1 MTGEPAVP
9 PVGLTRTAA
18 EPAVT
23 GRGKPGL
30 SQSLAVA
37 LARVRPIGHNLGDAA
52 RLAREDDVATRTLSR
67 AGDDA
72 ARPPAGSR
80 PVGLADMLRRWWW
93 LELLLVAASLV
104 VGGSVQHAFDQRR
117 AARTLYD
124 IQVLTTAS
132 RVSAEEQRQIALP
145 VAQRSAAAFGDVADS
160 INNDLG
166 VNGQGT
172 LDVIVGTGSAATF
185 TQIAFEVTV
194 SSPYA
199 STTFVSW
206 FVRGAGP
213 GGMNSSDIGT
223 CLLSTS
229 LEGSGAATSYLNLA
243 SSGLQPCTRDLW
255 SAHQKTSLAPDLA
268 LAGIPQPTGS

>member
-1 MTGEPAVP
+1 
-9 PVGLTRTAA
+9 
-18 EPAVT
+18 
-23 GRGKPGL
+23 
-30 SQSLAVA
+30 
-37 LARVRPIGHNLGDAA
+37 
-52 RLAREDDVATRTLSR
+52 VATRALSR
-67 AGDDA
+67 ASDNA
-72 ARPPAGSR
+72 TRPPGRSRLAG
-80 PVGLADMLRRWWW
+80 LTDTMRRWWW

-104 VGGSVQHAFDQRR
+104 VGGTVQHAFDQRR

-132 RVSAEEQRQIALP
+132 RVSGEEQRQIALP
-145 VAQRSAAAFGDVADS
+145 VAKRNAAAFGDLAES
-160 INNDLG
+160 INSDLG

-172 LDVIVGTGSAATF
+172 LDVMVGTGSAATF

-213 GGMNSSDIGT
+213 GGMNSSDTGA

-229 LEGSGAATSYLNLA
+229 LERPGSATGSLNLG

-255 SAHQKTSLAPDLA
+255 SADQKTPLAPDLA
-268 LAGIPQPTGS
+268 LAGIPRPTGSEQVRQALDAPPSLALRPASRRTCSVTRSCTGRTW

>member
-1 MTGEPAVP
+1 M
-9 PVGLTRTAA
+9 
-18 EPAVT
+18 
-23 GRGKPGL
+23 
-30 SQSLAVA
+30 
-37 LARVRPIGHNLGDAA
+37 
-52 RLAREDDVATRTLSR
+52 ATRSLSR
-67 AGDDA
+67 ASDDA
-72 ARPPAGSR
+72 TRPPGGSR
-80 PVGLADMLRRWWW
+80 PVGLTDVLRRWWW

-104 VGGSVQHAFDQRR
+104 IGGTVQHAFDQRR
-117 AARTLYD
+117 EARTLYD
-124 IQVLTTAS
+124 TQVLTTAS

-145 VAQRSAAAFGDVADS
+145 VAKRSAAAFGDLADS

-172 LDVIVGTGSAATF
+172 LDVTVGTGSAATF

-213 GGMNSSDIGT
+213 GGINSSDIGT

-229 LEGSGAATSYLNLA
+229 LEGSGRATGYLNLG
-243 SSGLQPCTRDLW
+243 SSGLQPCTRALW
-255 SAHQKTSLAPDLA
+255 SAQPKTPLVPNLAV
-268 LAGIPQPTGS
+268 AGIPWPTGS